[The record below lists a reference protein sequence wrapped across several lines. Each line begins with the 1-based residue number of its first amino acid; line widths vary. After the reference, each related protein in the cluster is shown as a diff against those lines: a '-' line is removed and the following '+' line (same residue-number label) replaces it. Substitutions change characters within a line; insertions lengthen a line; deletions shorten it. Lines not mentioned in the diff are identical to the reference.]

1 MKLLPITS
9 SITLDRCL
17 NPPLF
22 NGITIFICSYPKSG
36 TTWTQSIVYHILNT
50 HLNTMYS
57 ADTANNNID
66 IDSIT
71 HISDI
76 SPFYEADSTWDL
88 SSGLIKEKYTNNHI
102 KFGNIRIFNTHLL
115 LHMLPKGNN
124 YKHIYCYREGKDVV
138 TSFYYH
144 LSNQIGDGGT
154 GDENRTTSFS
164 TFLSLWLNGDI
175 PYGKHTDHLLSYIT
189 STTATTTAT
198 ATTNTGTN
206 TTNASIQYT
215 ANNSNILYLCY
226 EDMVGD
232 LLGQVKRVVAF
243 LGLDS
248 SISDSV
254 IVESI
259 LPRLSFR
266 AMKADID
273 R

>member
-36 TTWTQSIVYHILNT
+36 TTWTQSVVYHILNT
-50 HLNTMYS
+50 HINAMHS
-57 ADTANNNID
+57 VDTTNDNID
-66 IDSIT
+66 LDSFT

-88 SSGLIKEKYTNNHI
+88 TTGLINEKYTNNHI
-102 KFGNIRIFNTHLL
+102 KFGDIRIFNTHLL
-115 LHMLPKGNN
+115 LNMLPKGDN
-124 YKHIYCYREGKDVV
+124 YKYIYCYREGKDVV

-154 GDENRTTSFS
+154 GDEDRTTSFS

-175 PYGKHTDHLLSYIT
+175 PYGKHTDHLLSYIPTAHSNTTTTSVTHSST
-189 STTATTTAT
+189 STTN
-198 ATTNTGTN
+198 TN
-206 TTNASIQYT
+206 IQHKPT
-215 ANNSNILYLCY
+215 ILYLCY

-232 LLGQVKRVVAF
+232 LLAQVKRVADF
-243 LGLDS
+243 LGMAS

-259 LPRLSFR
+259 LPRLSFG
-266 AMKADID
+266 AMRADID